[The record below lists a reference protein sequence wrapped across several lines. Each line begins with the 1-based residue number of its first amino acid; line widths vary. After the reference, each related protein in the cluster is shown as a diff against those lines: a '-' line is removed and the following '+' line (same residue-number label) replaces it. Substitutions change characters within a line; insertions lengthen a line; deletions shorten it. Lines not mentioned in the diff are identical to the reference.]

1 MDLRLVFLF
10 GFSIACF
17 GGVVKFFSR
26 SSGRRSVVGDGD
38 WKIGKVEDRKRRF
51 SFMLSECTSHLGEYA
66 ANRGF
71 LGFLGFLEPIY
82 PKEVSPVGAESV

>member
-1 MDLRLVFLF
+1 MFW
-10 GFSIACF
+10 GCCQI
-17 GGVVKFFSR
+17 FFAV
-26 SSGRRSVVGDGD
+26 GDRRSVVGDGD